1 MSATARTL
9 HQVSAPS
16 QVLNRALIVAVA
28 VAVVALAPIFT
39 IFGTPGG
46 TSSGSPTA
54 AIPLALAA
62 LVLQLRH
69 GFAIADGRVPRGAQ
83 WSTLALAGLAWV
95 PLPWFGWNWLALQMC
110 VLASLPL
117 LLRGRALG
125 AAVAVPLVA
134 TGASAAIANGQYA
147 GIIGIG
153 GISFIVFYE
162 LFAQLSGALALYG
175 SARLVRMV
183 DELHETR
190 AELAAS
196 AVGQERLRISRDL
209 HDLLGQSLSAISLK
223 GDLAKRL
230 LRRDPAAARAEV
242 EGVAELARATLRGMR
257 AISRDQHAVSL
268 ATESE
273 GALALLAAAGIEAQ
287 LQIDLPDLAP
297 EVEHTLAWA
306 LREGVTN
313 VLRHS
318 QARSCTVTGA
328 RGDRSVV
335 LEIINDGAAD
345 TRDEGQGLRGLTERV
360 RALSGSI
367 RVVHTEGR
375 FRLRVEMPEV
385 PA

>member
-1 MSATARTL
+1 M
-9 HQVSAPS
+9 
-16 QVLNRALIVAVA
+16 
-28 VAVVALAPIFT
+28 
-39 IFGTPGG
+39 
-46 TSSGSPTA
+46 
-54 AIPLALAA
+54 
-62 LVLQLRH
+62 
-69 GFAIADGRVPRGAQ
+69 
-83 WSTLALAGLAWV
+83 
-95 PLPWFGWNWLALQMC
+95 
-110 VLASLPL
+110 
-117 LLRGRALG
+117 RGRALA
-125 AAVAVPLVA
+125 AAVAVPLLA

-175 SARLVRMV
+175 SARLVRLV

-196 AVGQERLRISRDL
+196 AVAEERLRMSRDL

-230 LRRDPAAARAEV
+230 LRRGPAAARTEV

-268 ATESE
+268 ATESD
-273 GALALLAAAGIEAQ
+273 GALALLVAAGIEAHF
-287 LQIDLPDLAP
+287 QIELPNLAP

-318 QARSCTVTGA
+318 QAQSCTVTGE

-335 LEIINDGAAD
+335 LDIINDGAGD

-367 RVVHTEGR
+367 QVVHSDGR
-375 FRLRVEMPEV
+375 FRLRVEMPEA